1 MAVTISSRVSM
12 RFVCLLCSKPV
23 PSTPLL
29 KDRLVAAL
37 ESLGFPE
44 YVAVS
49 SGKGGTVTPSSQHT
63 CPSFS
68 SPVCPGWDS
77 PGGAGQRR
85 PEGGLRA

>member
-49 SGKGGTVTPSSQHT
+49 SGKGGTVTPSTPWGTEPHPKF
-63 CPSFS
+63 PSL
-68 SPVCPGWDS
+68 G
-77 PGGAGQRR
+77 
-85 PEGGLRA
+85 